1 MVKSLVAA
9 KATPIIAASMTEKAV
24 TERRKKILLLSLD
37 VRWVIGESAYE
48 SADCNTRHQLK
59 TLVNLLIDAVWM
71 SSRCPATASRTRSEA
86 KQSDRV
92 HFECQNKQN

>member
-9 KATPIIAASMTEKAV
+9 RATPIIAASMTAKV
-24 TERRKKILLLSLD
+24 VIERRKKILLLLLD
-37 VRWVIGESAYE
+37 VRWDIGESVYE
-48 SADCNTRHQLK
+48 SADCSTRHPLK

-86 KQSDRV
+86 QRSDRV
-92 HFECQNKQN
+92 TVECHKQA